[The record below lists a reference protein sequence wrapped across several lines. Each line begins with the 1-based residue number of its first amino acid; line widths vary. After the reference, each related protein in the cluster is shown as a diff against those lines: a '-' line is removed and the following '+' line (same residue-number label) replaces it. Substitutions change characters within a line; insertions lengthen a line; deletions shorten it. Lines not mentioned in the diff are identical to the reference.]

1 MKKKTMVLAAAVVIV
16 LLVWLGVTKIP
27 ALQLK
32 KSAPP
37 PKETAQA
44 QEVIGVFEIGSGE
57 VLAAESDTRK
67 LWLNTDTLDF
77 RVEDKAT
84 GKSFS
89 ALKPEGSE
97 EDKSLMH
104 ITFVGEDGTFLE
116 WNAYDYCVSHQTYT
130 LERIGN
136 GFRINLNMKETD
148 SYRINEY
155 MPQKITAERYEDR
168 FLQGL
173 ESLTAIGTLTGEEAD
188 RYRVALELVYAYN
201 EAENCYY
208 NRLSVSPPIS
218 TVRQL
223 VQLTKILDYTTEE
236 LMDDNE
242 VFGISVD
249 IEEPGSF
256 VIPLEVVLAGE
267 DLVVS
272 IATRDIV
279 NENPYYTLTDIELL
293 SCFGAASPGEVEEGF
308 IFVPDGCGALLA
320 LNHFNPSYGSYSRA
334 IYDNT
339 YYNDYYYLASYPET
353 LHMPVFGMYYNGGT
367 KGSGGFLGII
377 EEGADLAYVTATQAS
392 PEEGGGGSAYNRV
405 YIGFNVTKYAQVS
418 ILGPYDSSNGLFLKT
433 TGEMDTDYRV
443 RYKLFTDDV
452 TYYDM
457 VMAYRDYLME
467 RYALTPHY
475 EEQARLYLE
484 ATGALSITERIL
496 GIPYNKTISMT
507 DYVQLKE
514 IMEDL
519 KDYPLT
525 VSYLGAFEGGL
536 DHKLMN
542 GAGLVSANGKAKEL
556 QSLMEAAEVNGQ
568 ELFLQVDFTN
578 VYEDGNGFSAKSHG
592 SYNFDDSPIEIYG
605 YSLDTGRFL
614 QGTVSHR
621 VLSPSYLGSVV
632 DGFLK
637 EAGNYENLYVE
648 DLANGYYADYN
659 KRNLVTPQEAQ
670 EIVDDNLGKLAGE
683 KKLALNNPEIDKI
696 CYGTYAVNISRES
709 SGHGSIAIEIP
720 FRQLVMNGLI
730 NYTTLNVNESGVKD
744 DYFLLQALE
753 LGSSLKF
760 TVTAQSLDRLK
771 NTRHGDYFSRQY
783 GLISEDIKSLYEKY
797 EAAFAQIQCMEII
810 NHRALMEGV
819 FETTYANG
827 VRVMTNYNIY
837 PVTCE
842 EGELAPLEY
851 LILQ

>member
-16 LLVWLGVTKIP
+16 LLVWLGMTKIP
-27 ALQLK
+27 ALQLR

-44 QEVIGVFEIGSGE
+44 REAVGEFEAGSGE
-57 VLAAESDTRK
+57 VLAAESDTKR

-89 ALKPEGSE
+89 ALKAQGSE

-104 ITFVGEDGTFLE
+104 IAFVGEDGTFLE

-130 LERIGN
+130 LERIEN
-136 GFRINLNMKETD
+136 GFRINLNLKETD
-148 SYRINEY
+148 SYRLNEY
-155 MPQKITAERYEDR
+155 MPQKITAERYEDW
-168 FLQGL
+168 FQQGL
-173 ESLTAIGTLTGEEAD
+173 DDLAATGALSGEEED
-188 RYRVALELVYAYN
+188 RYRTALELVYAYN
-201 EAENCYY
+201 ELENCYY
-208 NRLSVSPPIS
+208 NRLSTSPPIS
-218 TVRQL
+218 TVRLL
-223 VQLTKILDYTTEE
+223 VQLTKLLDYTTQE
-236 LMDDNE
+236 LMDDNG
-242 VFGISVD
+242 VFGISVE

-272 IATRDIV
+272 IATKNII
-279 NENPYYTLTDIELL
+279 NENPYYTLTDIDLL
-293 SCFGAASPGEVEEGF
+293 SCFGAISPAEAEEGY

-320 LNHFNPSYGSYSRA
+320 LNHFNPSYGSYSRP

-353 LHMPVFGMYYNGGT
+353 LHMPVFGMYYGGGT
-367 KGSGGFLGII
+367 RGSGGFLGII

-392 PEEGGGGSAYNRV
+392 LEEGGGGSAYNRV
-405 YIGFNVTKYAQVS
+405 YTGFDVTKYAQVS
-418 ILGPYDSSNGLFLKT
+418 ILGPYDSSSGLFLKT

-443 RYKLFTDDV
+443 RYKLFAEEV
-452 TYYDM
+452 AYYEM
-457 VMAYRDYLME
+457 AAAYRDYLME
-467 RYALTPHY
+467 RYGLTPHY
-475 EEQARLYLE
+475 EEQAGLYLE

-496 GIPYNKTISMT
+496 GIPYNTTISMT
-507 DYVQLKE
+507 GYAQLEE
-514 IMEDL
+514 IMKDL
-519 KDYPLT
+519 KDYPLA

-542 GAGLVSANGKAKEL
+542 GAGLAGANGTAKEL
-556 QSLMEAAEVNGQ
+556 QSLMETAEANGQ
-568 ELFLQVDFTN
+568 ELFWQVDFTN
-578 VYEDGNGFSAKSHG
+578 VYEDGNGFSAKDHA

-614 QGTVSHR
+614 QGTVSR
-621 VLSPSYLGSVV
+621 YVLSPSYLGSVV

-637 EAGNYENLYVE
+637 EAGNYGNLYVE

-659 KRNLVTPQEAQ
+659 KRNLVAPQEAQ
-670 EIVDDNLGKLAGE
+670 GIVDDNLGKLAEE

-696 CYGTYAVNISRES
+696 RYGAYAVNIARES
-709 SGHGSIAIEIP
+709 SGHGSIAIEVP

-760 TVTAQSLDRLK
+760 TMTAQSLDRLK
-771 NTRHGDYFSRQY
+771 NTNHGDYLSREY
-783 GLISEDIKSLYEKY
+783 RLVSGDIKTLYGKY
-797 EAAFAQIQCMEII
+797 QEAFMQIQCTEIAG
-810 NHRALMEGV
+810 HRALMEGV

-837 PVTCE
+837 PVSCE
-842 EGELAPLEY
+842 EGELAPLGY

>member
-27 ALQLK
+27 ALQLR

-44 QEVIGVFEIGSGE
+44 QEAIGGFEAGSGE
-57 VLAAESDTRK
+57 VLAAESDTKK

-130 LERIGN
+130 LERIEN

-155 MPQKITAERYEDR
+155 MPQKITKERYEDR

-173 ESLTAIGTLTGEEAD
+173 ESLTATGALAGEEAD

-236 LMDDNE
+236 LMDDNGA
-242 VFGISVD
+242 FGISVE

-272 IATRDIV
+272 IATRDII
-279 NENPYYTLTDIELL
+279 NENPYYTLTDIDLL
-293 SCFGAASPGEVEEGF
+293 SCFGAASPAEAEEGY

-320 LNHFNPSYGSYSRA
+320 LNRFNPSYGSYSRA

-367 KGSGGFLGII
+367 KGSGGYLGII

-392 PEEGGGGSAYNRV
+392 LEEGGGGSAYNRV
-405 YIGFNVTKYAQVS
+405 YTGFNVTKYAQVS

-433 TGEMDTDYRV
+433 TGEMDTDYRI
-443 RYKLFTDDV
+443 RYKLFAEEV
-452 TYYDM
+452 AYYDM
-457 VMAYRDYLME
+457 AAAYRDYLME

-507 DYVQLKE
+507 DYAQLKE

-542 GAGLVSANGKAKEL
+542 GAGLVGANGKAKEL
-556 QSLMEAAEVNGQ
+556 QSLMAAAEANGQ

-578 VYEDGNGFSAKSHG
+578 VYEDGNGFSAKNHG

-614 QGTVSHR
+614 QGTISHH

-670 EIVDDNLGKLAGE
+670 GIVDDNLGKLAEE

-696 CYGTYAVNISRES
+696 CYGAYAVNIARES
-709 SGHGSIAIEIP
+709 SGHGSIAIEVP

-771 NTRHGDYFSRQY
+771 NTNHGDYFSREY
-783 GLISEDIKSLYEKY
+783 GLISEDIKTLYGKY
-797 EAAFAQIQCMEII
+797 QEAFAQIQCMEIAG
-810 NHRALMEGV
+810 HRALMEGV

-842 EGELAPLEY
+842 EGELAPLGY
-851 LILQ
+851 LIIQ

>member
-1 MKKKTMVLAAAVVIV
+1 MKKKTMVLTAVVVIV
-16 LLVWLGVTKIP
+16 FLVWLGVTKIP
-27 ALQLK
+27 ALQLR

-37 PKETAQA
+37 PRETAQV
-44 QEVIGVFEIGSGE
+44 QEALGGFEVGSGE
-57 VLAAESDTRK
+57 VLAAESDTKR

-84 GKSFS
+84 GKFFS

-130 LERIGN
+130 LERIEN
-136 GFRINLNMKETD
+136 GFRINLNLKETD
-148 SYRINEY
+148 TYRINEY
-155 MPQKITAERYEDR
+155 IPQKITTERYEDR

-173 ESLTAIGTLTGEEAD
+173 ESLTATGALSGEEAD
-188 RYRVALELVYAYN
+188 RYRAALELVYAYN

-223 VQLTKILDYTTEE
+223 VQFTKLLDYTTEE

-242 VFGISVD
+242 TFGISVE

-272 IATRDIV
+272 IATRAII
-279 NENPYYTLTDIELL
+279 NENPYYTLTNIDLL
-293 SCFGAASPGEVEEGF
+293 SCFGAASPTEVEEGY

-353 LHMPVFGMYYNGGT
+353 LHMPVFGMYYGGGT
-367 KGSGGFLGII
+367 KGSGGYLGII
-377 EEGADLAYVTATQAS
+377 EEGTNLAYVTATQAS
-392 PEEGGGGSAYNRV
+392 LEEGGGGSAYNRV
-405 YIGFNVTKYAQVS
+405 YTGFDVTKYAQVS
-418 ILGPYDSSNGLFLKT
+418 ILGPYDNSNGLFLKT
-433 TGEMDTDYRV
+433 TGEMDTDYRI
-443 RYKLFTDDV
+443 RYKLFTEEV
-452 TYYDM
+452 AYYDM
-457 VMAYRDYLME
+457 AVAYRDYLME

-507 DYVQLKE
+507 DYLQLKE

-536 DHKLMN
+536 DHRLMN
-542 GAGLVSANGKAKEL
+542 GAGLVGANGKAKEL
-556 QSLMEAAEVNGQ
+556 QSLMEAAESNGQ

-578 VYEDGNGFSAKSHG
+578 VYEDGNGFSAKNHG

-614 QGTVSHR
+614 QGTISHHI
-621 VLSPSYLGSVV
+621 LSPSYLGSVV
-632 DGFLK
+632 DSFLK
-637 EAGNYENLYVE
+637 EAGSYTNLYVE

-670 EIVDDNLGKLAGE
+670 GIVDDNLEKMAGE

-696 CYGTYAVNISRES
+696 CYGVYAVNIARES
-709 SGHGSIAIEIP
+709 SGHGSIAIEVP

-771 NTRHGDYFSRQY
+771 NTSHGDYFSREY
-783 GLISEDIKSLYEKY
+783 GLVSEDIKTLYGKY
-797 EAAFAQIQCMEII
+797 QEAFAQIQCMEIAG
-810 NHRALMEGV
+810 HRALMEGV

-837 PVTCE
+837 PVICE
-842 EGELAPLEY
+842 EGELAPLGY
-851 LILQ
+851 LIIQ